1 MYKSYLPY
9 LQHILDECNLIICD
23 VAKNIIP
30 TLIPQIKEIIE
41 AGDTMKEQ

>member
-9 LQHILDECNLIICD
+9 LQHILDECNLIIWD

-30 TLIPQIKEIIE
+30 TLIPQIEEIIE
-41 AGDTMKEQ
+41 VGEDEVKE

>member
-9 LQHILDECNLIICD
+9 LQHILDECNLIIWD

-41 AGDTMKEQ
+41 AGDATAEK

>member
-9 LQHILDECNLIICD
+9 LQHILDECNLIIWD

>member
-1 MYKSYLPY
+1 M
-9 LQHILDECNLIICD
+9 QHILDECNLIICD

-41 AGDTMKEQ
+41 AGDAMKEQ